1 MELTD
6 ERIVFSA
13 GHLVDVDPLDRTRL
27 RELVRRPFTRRE
39 LHELDLEPNNPS
51 TSRSVSGRISA
62 SPRTSRALRGR
73 RSYGCSPPASG
84 GLARDAEAGGVAWRR
99 SFQRRPDHRY
109 ARWVA

>member
-84 GLARDAEAGGVAWRR
+84 AWPVMRKREGSPGVDRSSGVPTIGTRDG
-99 SFQRRPDHRY
+99 
-109 ARWVA
+109 